1 MQDKSKFRRYKCK
14 CSHDELTDSM
24 AHPVGI
30 NARTLANKSGTDRSV
45 KATTRLSAR
54 TRDIAVTPCKNLNK
68 S

>member
-1 MQDKSKFRRYKCK
+1 MHNKYDSQRKKRLQL
-14 CSHDELTDSM
+14 DELTDNM

-30 NARTLANKSGTDRSV
+30 NARMLANKSATDRSV
-45 KATTRLSAR
+45 KATTRQSAK

>member
-1 MQDKSKFRRYKCK
+1 MHNKYDSERKKRLQL
-14 CSHDELTDSM
+14 DELTDNM

-30 NARTLANKSGTDRSV
+30 NARMLANKSATDRSV
-45 KATTRLSAR
+45 KATTRQSAR

>member
-1 MQDKSKFRRYKCK
+1 MHNKYDSQRKKRLQL
-14 CSHDELTDSM
+14 DELTDNM

-30 NARTLANKSGTDRSV
+30 NARMLANKSATDRSV
-45 KATTRLSAR
+45 KATTRQSAR